1 MIDEDLLKKLAKN
14 KDPDVRELLDQ
25 IARLFESP
33 YYAPFVS
40 LLTQK
45 SSWNKQYQS
54 KAMNL
59 FDSEDKPVF
68 EVAHKFFLEMKPYL
82 ELEEYLRQ
90 KLTPE
95 QQEKA
100 KVAANAFERN
110 LQRRGV
116 LDAE

>member
-1 MIDEDLLKKLAKN
+1 MIDEELLKRLSKS
-14 KDPDVRELLDQ
+14 KDPDVKALVDQ
-25 IARLFESP
+25 VGKMLESP
-33 YYAPFVS
+33 YYDPFIS
-40 LLTQK
+40 LLVQK
-45 SSWNKQYQS
+45 TDWNRQYRE
-54 KAMNL
+54 KGMNL
-59 FDSEDKPVF
+59 FDSDDKPVF

-116 LDAE
+116 LNAE